1 MNQSLRPK
9 PGVKSSRLRLALA
22 LLFAVGGLTLAASAL
37 GGGRLAAGASP
48 GVARQD
54 PDRAEHYR
62 KKAAEFRKA
71 QETAPEHKK
80 ACFADWARHY
90 DCLAARAECGCEA
103 NCDSTEPSCRPVD

>member
-9 PGVKSSRLRLALA
+9 PGVKFSRPRLLLA
-22 LLFAVGGLTLAASAL
+22 LLLIMGGLTLSAAAL
-37 GGGRLAAGASP
+37 GRPAGGAAP
-48 GVARQD
+48 GRARQD
-54 PDRAEHYR
+54 PERAEHYR

-80 ACFADWARHY
+80 PCLGEWVRYY

-103 NCDSTEPSCRPVD
+103 ECDSTQPSCRPVD